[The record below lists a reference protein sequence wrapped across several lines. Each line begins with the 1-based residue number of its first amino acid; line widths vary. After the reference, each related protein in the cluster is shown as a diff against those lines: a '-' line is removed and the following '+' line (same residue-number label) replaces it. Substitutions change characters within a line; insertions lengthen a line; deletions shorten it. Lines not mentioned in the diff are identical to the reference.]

1 MNPRLL
7 NVTETRHYLGD
18 ISDATIRRLVARG
31 ELRPVR
37 LPSVKR
43 AGESGRR
50 LLCRLIS
57 RADGPGERGR
67 PGDRRGV
74 ESGSAQRLGAI
85 AGGEARVTPP
95 FLSVVHGDEG
105 VQLVLTVEA
114 ATN

>member
-50 LLCRLIS
+50 LLFDRDDLDALI
-57 RADGPGERGR
+57 
-67 PGDRRGV
+67 DRWKRD
-74 ESGSAQRLGAI
+74 STSAPN
-85 AGGEARVTPP
+85 AGLSAAALEGWRRSPTRRRV
-95 FLSVVHGDEG
+95 
-105 VQLVLTVEA
+105 
-114 ATN
+114 